1 MSDRIIIDHIYNTI
15 NIQAN
20 TVDLSQ
26 MNDDDILK
34 WVKQFISSLENCNI
48 AKCPAGDFNKKSSTS
63 VNQDEFQ
70 LIIIDEYI

>member
-20 TVDLSQ
+20 TVDLSE

-34 WVKQFISSLENCNI
+34 WVKQFISSLETCNI
-48 AKCPAGDFNKKSSTS
+48 AQCPAGDFNKKSSIS
-63 VNQDEFQ
+63 LNRDEFQ